1 MTQTLIQSYQKNGD
15 FTHQQKID
23 SFIKPTKD
31 ILDMITK
38 SNDFNFRKTCLNA
51 IMDYNTNL
59 VDYKEFFKQSIVKE
73 TLKSMTITSDND

>member
-23 SFIKPTKD
+23 SFIKPNKD

-38 SNDFNFRKTCLNA
+38 SNDFNFRKACLNA

-59 VDYKEFFKQSIVKE
+59 VDYKEFLKQSIVKE

>member
-23 SFIKPTKD
+23 NFIKPNKD

-38 SNDFNFRKTCLNA
+38 SNDFNFRKSCLNA

>member
-23 SFIKPTKD
+23 NFIKPNKV

-38 SNDFNFRKTCLNA
+38 SIDFNFRKTCLNA
-51 IMDYNTNL
+51 IMDYNSNL
-59 VDYKEFFKQSIVKE
+59 AYYKEFFKQSIVKE
-73 TLKSMTITSDND
+73 TLKSMTITSNND

>member
-23 SFIKPTKD
+23 SFIKPNKD

-38 SNDFNFRKTCLNA
+38 SIDFNFRKACLNA

>member
-15 FTHQQKID
+15 FTYQQKID
-23 SFIKPTKD
+23 NFIKPNKD

-38 SNDFNFRKTCLNA
+38 SNDFNFRKACLNA

-59 VDYKEFFKQSIVKE
+59 VDYKEFFKQSIVKQ

>member
-23 SFIKPTKD
+23 NFIKPNKD
-31 ILDMITK
+31 ILDIIIK
-38 SNDFNFRKTCLNA
+38 SIDFNFRKACLNA
-51 IMDYNTNL
+51 LIDYNTNL
-59 VDYKEFFKQSIVKE
+59 ADYKDFFKQSIVKE

>member
-23 SFIKPTKD
+23 NFIKPNKV

-38 SNDFNFRKTCLNA
+38 SINFNFRKACLNA
-51 IMDYNTNL
+51 IMDYNSNL
-59 VDYKEFFKQSIVKE
+59 AEYKEFLKQSIVKE
-73 TLKSMTITSDND
+73 TLKSMTITSNND